1 MNVTSTTPRT
11 NSRLS
16 SVNSSVTKQTP
27 STPSTSSR
35 RSVRQNHVTRR
46 RNSPT
51 VVDGKMNAANSLV
64 NSNTG
69 GGNNNNN
76 NTNKN
81 NNNTKANAGE
91 AACKSAN
98 NEKNGVGVN
107 MDSNKIENKSIS
119 KLNCVTKKEIVSQIT
134 TNATTNS
141 IIDTKSNNGTNFAPN
156 AATVTTRGNSVKQ
169 SHLIND
175 SAIAAPPQD
184 ISHTHTVPV
193 SEEVINTRR
202 KTRSVA
208 NSNGNYMFC
217 MKYV

>member
-1 MNVTSTTPRT
+1 MCVFRSVNVSSTTPRT
-11 NSRLS
+11 NSRLAS
-16 SVNSSVTKQTP
+16 MNSAAKQSP
-27 STPSTSSR
+27 STPSTSR

-46 RNSPT
+46 RKSPV
-51 VVDGKMNAANSLV
+51 VVDKMNTANSLI
-64 NSNTG
+64 NANNAS
-69 GGNNNNN
+69 NNNN

-81 NNNTKANAGE
+81 NNNTKPSAANAGE
-91 AACKSAN
+91 TCKNVN

-107 MDSNKIENKSIS
+107 IEKIESKSIS

-134 TNATTNS
+134 TNSTNS
-141 IIDTKSNNGTNFAPN
+141 IIDTKTNNGTNFAPST
-156 AATVTTRGNSVKQ
+156 ATSTVTTRGNSVKQ
-169 SHLIND
+169 THLIND
-175 SAIAAPPQD
+175 SSIAAPPQD

-217 MKYV
+217 MK